1 MTAKMAGSRK
11 FTAACVQMQ
20 GTRSVDRNIEAAVA
34 LIREAAKRGVD
45 YVQTPEQTG
54 IMELQR
60 AKLFE
65 SITDE
70 ENDKALAV
78 FRKLAAELGIW
89 LHVGSLAIRVSETQG
104 ANRAFV
110 IDPQGVIAARYD
122 KIHMFDVDLPNGE
135 TYRESATY
143 RSGTAAVV
151 ADLPWA
157 RLGLSICYDIRFP
170 YLYRALAKAGAT
182 VLSAP
187 AAFTKVTG
195 EAHWHLLQ
203 RARAVENGA
212 FLISAAQGGM
222 HENGRATY
230 GHSLIVAP
238 WGEVLAEAGTEPEV
252 IVAEIDLAKVEEARG
267 RVPSLTH
274 DRTFQPP
281 VETQERRAS

>member
-1 MTAKMAGSRK
+1 MSTEMTGSPK

-20 GTRSVDRNIEAAVA
+20 GTRSMDRNIEAAVA
-34 LIREAAKRGVD
+34 LIREAAKQGAD

-65 SITDE
+65 QITDE
-70 ENDKALAV
+70 AGDKALPV

-89 LHVGSLAIRVSETQG
+89 LHVGSLAIRLSEDQV

-110 IDPQGVIAARYD
+110 ITPEGEIAARYD

-143 RSGTAAVV
+143 KPGTAAVV
-151 ADLPWA
+151 TDLPWA

-195 EAHWHLLQ
+195 EAHWHILQ
-203 RARAVENGA
+203 RARAIENGT

-252 IVAEIDLAKVEEARG
+252 IVAEIDLTRVDEARG

-274 DRTFQPP
+274 DRSFQPP
-281 VETQERRAS
+281 VETQERKAS

>member
-1 MTAKMAGSRK
+1 MTTDLTR

-20 GTRSVDRNIEAAVA
+20 GTRSIDTNIAAA
-34 LIREAAKRGVD
+34 TAMIREAAKAGAD
-45 YVQTPEQTG
+45 YVQTPEQTA
-54 IMELQR
+54 IMELET
-60 AKLFE
+60 AKVFE
-65 SITDE
+65 QITDE
-70 ENDKALAV
+70 ANDRALAA
-78 FRKLAAELGIW
+78 FRTLAAELGIW
-89 LHVGSLAIRVSETQG
+89 LHIGSLAIRVSETQG

-110 IDPQGVIAARYD
+110 ITPEGEIAARYD

-135 TYRESATY
+135 TYRESKAY
-143 RSGTAAVV
+143 RPGAAAVV

-157 RLGLSICYDIRFP
+157 RFGLSICYDIRFP

-182 VLSAP
+182 VLTAP

-195 EAHWHLLQ
+195 EAHWHILQ
-203 RARAVENGA
+203 QARAIENGA

-238 WGEVLAEAGTEPEV
+238 WGEILAEAGTEPEV
-252 IVAEIDLAKVEEARG
+252 ILAEIDLAKVEEARG

-274 DRTFQPP
+274 DRSFQPP
-281 VETQERRAS
+281 VAAQERRAS

>member
-1 MTAKMAGSRK
+1 MTTDLTR

-20 GTRSVDRNIEAAVA
+20 GTRSIDTNIAAA
-34 LIREAAKRGVD
+34 TAMIREAAKAGAD

-54 IMELQR
+54 IMELDTAR
-60 AKLFE
+60 VFE
-65 SITDE
+65 QITGEAD
-70 ENDKALAV
+70 DRALAA

-89 LHVGSLAIRVSETQG
+89 LHIGSLAIRISETQG
-104 ANRAFV
+104 ANRAFM
-110 IDPQGVIAARYD
+110 ITPEGEIAARYD

-135 TYRESATY
+135 TYRESKTY
-143 RSGTAAVV
+143 RPGTAAVV

-157 RLGLSICYDIRFP
+157 RFGLSICYDIRFP

-195 EAHWHLLQ
+195 EAHWHILQ
-203 RARAVENGA
+203 RARAIENGA

-222 HENGRATY
+222 HETGRATY

-238 WGEVLAEAGTEPEV
+238 WGEILAEAGTEPEV
-252 IVAEIDLAKVEEARG
+252 ILAEIDLAKVEEARG

-274 DRTFQPP
+274 DRSFQPP
-281 VETQERRAS
+281 VAAQDRKAS